1 MTLDADQRRRLVTIV
16 AFAITV
22 SINAAAVLLPLNG
35 SSTAEISAR
44 FPALVIPANYVFS
57 IWSVIYLALLG
68 FTVFQ
73 ATPGRRRDA
82 RLRRIGYL
90 PALTGLLNA
99 AWVVVWHYELFAL
112 TVPVMAALLVSLVL
126 IYRRLDIGRRPVAF
140 IERILIDL
148 PWSLYLGWITVA
160 TIANVTQTLVW
171 LGFRG
176 GPIAEEAWAVA
187 VLALGVIIAG
197 RIVIRHHDLA
207 YAAVIIWA
215 YAGIAV
221 NQAGTPVVVVTA
233 LSGAAAVALLAAASH
248 FRPPPG
254 HGTSSV
260 TAA

>member
-1 MTLDADQRRRLVTIV
+1 MTPDADQRRRLVTMV

-22 SINAAAVLLPLNG
+22 SINTAAVLLPLNG

-73 ATPGRRRDA
+73 ATPGRRSDA

-90 PALTGLLNA
+90 PALSGVLNA
-99 AWVVVWHYELFAL
+99 GWVVLWHYEIFAL
-112 TVPVMAALLVSLVL
+112 TVPVMVSLLVTLAV
-126 IYRRLDIGRRPVAF
+126 IYRRLDIGRRPVALVD
-140 IERILIDL
+140 RILIDL

-187 VLALGVIIAG
+187 VLALGVAIAA
-197 RIVIRHHDLA
+197 RVVLRHRDLV

-221 NQAGTPVVVVTA
+221 NQAGSPVVVATA
-233 LSGAAAVALLAAASH
+233 LGGAAAIAMLAAASRL
-248 FRPPPG
+248 RPPPG
-254 HGTSSV
+254 HR
-260 TAA
+260 TAAAQAA